1 MNSGVTAERVY
12 DALKRRLLSGDLLP
26 GERLEPARFAAELT
40 SSVTPV
46 RDALNRL
53 EGERL
58 VETRASE
65 GFHLPLIAEPM
76 LRDLYHWNAAL
87 LRLITRSWQS
97 GPAVVR
103 ADALPVDLGRAVPAF
118 FSLFAARSRN
128 REHRAQIA
136 ATNDRLATARV
147 AETIALDAL
156 EDELR
161 GLAVAFD
168 QDSLAGLLRQVERY
182 HRRRLIAAP
191 RILRALYDPRLRQ

>member
-65 GFHLPLIAEPM
+65 GFHLPLVAEPM
-76 LRDLYHWNAAL
+76 LRDLYQWNAAL
-87 LRLITRSWQS
+87 LRLVARSWR
-97 GPAVVR
+97 AVPHGAR
-103 ADALPVDLGRAVPAF
+103 ANALPVDLGRAVPAF
-118 FSLFAARSRN
+118 FALFAARSDN
-128 REHRAQIA
+128 REHEAQIA
-136 ATNDRLATARV
+136 AANDRLAIARV
-147 AETIALDAL
+147 AEAATLDAL

-168 QDSLAGLLRQVERY
+168 EESLPVLLRLVDRY
-182 HRRRLIAAP
+182 HRRRVSAAP
-191 RILRALYDPRLRQ
+191 RILRALYDPRSRQ